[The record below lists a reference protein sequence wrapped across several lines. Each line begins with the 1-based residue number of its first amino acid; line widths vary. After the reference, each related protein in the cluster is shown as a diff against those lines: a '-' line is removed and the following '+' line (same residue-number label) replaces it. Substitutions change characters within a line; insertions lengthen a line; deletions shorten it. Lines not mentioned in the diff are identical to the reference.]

1 MKNFLVFKE
10 KTIIYATIV
19 EAEDEVEAYELC
31 DEDLETDKTIK
42 WNQISVQDENLLDDE
57 PEQLDIDNNEHAKIL
72 DIINSEPKVKQW

>member
-57 PEQLDIDNNEHAKIL
+57 PEQLDINNNEHAKIL
-72 DIINSEPKVKQW
+72 DIINSEPKAKQ